1 MYSKKT
7 QMNQFNRLFRC
18 FLFCTFRIVNDS
30 STPFPND
37 TKEVHLSGLL
47 IQNIHLTEEKHAD
60 SNELSARCKISPS
73 WINSIFFAKEQPLL
87 NGATIITT

>member
-7 QMNQFNRLFRC
+7 QMNQFNRLFRR

-60 SNELSARCKISPS
+60 SNELSARCKISPN
-73 WINSIFFAKEQPLL
+73 IMNKFYFLCE
-87 NGATIITT
+87 GTTIT